1 MPASMYAAYGGR
13 FSWTVTALSLALR
26 LLARLMP
33 VSSARPDSGDS
44 SYATRML
51 LNIFDSLL
59 RLRDRLQYRPRLLAP
74 TVNLFVL
81 EPSTLLCIAGNVRS
95 PHPRPHAL
103 LRTEPPPHP
112 LESLLLGPKQAEVRR
127 PRAASLVPQGAP
139 LESDQ

>member
-81 EPSTLLCIAGNVRS
+81 EPSTLLCIAGNV
-95 PHPRPHAL
+95 
-103 LRTEPPPHP
+103 PPPHP

>member
-51 LNIFDSLL
+51 LNIFDSML
-59 RLRDRLQYRPRLLAP
+59 RLRNRLQYRHICQGLVSSHWPRGCLAKLADRQRRQLIGTSAP
-74 TVNLFVL
+74 
-81 EPSTLLCIAGNVRS
+81 
-95 PHPRPHAL
+95 
-103 LRTEPPPHP
+103 
-112 LESLLLGPKQAEVRR
+112 GPR
-127 PRAASLVPQGAP
+127 PRAGQS
-139 LESDQ
+139 E